1 MCPKI
6 AKERKKIVSTTQ
18 VLCEYRKHSRNHY
31 RMRSINFQ
39 LKMVSGEK
47 YPSCFYGKDIEN
59 RKWIQLTK
67 KCNKNSN
74 SDISFLQN
82 VLLCGVLGHQN
93 EWNSLANSSSASRNY
108 ENYVDGATIYS
119 YCAKS
124 KIKKYIER
132 EN

>member
-82 VLLCGVLGHQN
+82 VWCAVWLATKMNGIHWQILLPL
-93 EWNSLANSSSASRNY
+93 LATTKIMWMELQFIRI
-108 ENYVDGATIYS
+108 VQK
-119 YCAKS
+119 AK
-124 KIKKYIER
+124 
-132 EN
+132 